1 MHVSVTIVF
10 ISYCCHDNQKW

>member
-1 MHVSVTIVF
+1 MHVPVTIVF